1 MNRPPLPPHIA
12 HHHWESAVRRTDSF
26 SSVSNPPPS
35 GYPHNVNHQKPFI
48 DQTQASAMS
57 PIRRPVPLP
66 GTLPSQPARNMS
78 SSVFNLSQNGYP
90 QQQQQQQQFQQP
102 APWGMNSMSQ
112 VSAIF
117 DYVATRTRATF
128 SLNRPSRWRS

>member
-1 MNRPPLPPHIA
+1 
-12 HHHWESAVRRTDSF
+12 
-26 SSVSNPPPS
+26 
-35 GYPHNVNHQKPFI
+35 VNHQKPFI

-90 QQQQQQQQFQQP
+90 QQQQQQQQQFQQP

-128 SLNRPSRWRS
+128 SLNRLNRWRS